1 MFILPT
7 LIYALLGATLSWAT
21 PSPVVR
27 RDILSVPVLNH
38 TAVQDAR
45 DQSVNC
51 HGGMGCSIQS
61 VIGDGLDGLGSLVGK
76 IQDDDWYNNKKQIG
90 AGFYTEPFGRH
101 DKFPS

>member
-7 LIYALLGATLSWAT
+7 LIYTLLGATLSWAI
-21 PSPVVR
+21 PSPVVG
-27 RDILSVPVLNH
+27 RDILSVPVMNH

-51 HGGMGCSIQS
+51 HGSLGCPMP
-61 VIGDGLDGLGSLVGK
+61 GLTDGLDALGIQVEK
-76 IQDDDWYNNKKQIG
+76 IGDDTWYDNGKQIG